1 MDIALFEKMEHA
13 VWQASMSRACPLPT
27 DSAGKEEIRSRVK
40 RVLGI
45 ETISPPEVEMT
56 RLTVQHFEDVTVETW
71 RFRSWDGMYGDAS
84 LWLPAHISGPLPA
97 VLFHHGHAM
106 EEGRFCGSYQSMAR
120 LLSANGMAVLVF
132 DVTGCGGR
140 TQFGHRADFR
150 PFLCGTTVC
159 GLMCLEAMGLFK
171 ALCEDPRID
180 SARCGLMGHSGGGQ
194 NTVFLTALLWDK
206 LAFAVS
212 SGFVCGFEFGAR
224 KERHLCEC
232 NLFPGVLR
240 EFEMYHALGCIAPKP
255 LMISSGYGDPMIPR
269 DYALAY
275 GHRLASLWPE
285 DRKDA
290 FSAYLWEGGHSWREP
305 AEFAEVGNF
314 ALRAVGLP
322 EVKLDTVPAP
332 AFPTE
337 PDLSAPEFPEDAINI
352 GILAQRLTGKTVPET
367 TRLTEA
373 FPPPD
378 CVPPEVFSKLDAET
392 QEYITQSQVFVSGKT
407 R

>member
-13 VWQASMSRACPLPT
+13 VWQACMSRSCPLPT
-27 DSAGKEEIRSRVK
+27 DIAGKEEIRSRVK

-56 RLTVQHFEDVTVETW
+56 RLAVQHFEDVTVETW

-106 EEGRFCGSYQSMAR
+106 EEGRFCGSYQSMSR

-314 ALRAVGLP
+314 ALRAAGLP

-332 AFPTE
+332 AFPAE
-337 PDLSAPEFPEDAINI
+337 PDLSAPPFPEDAINI

-367 TRLTEA
+367 TLLTDA

-392 QEYITQSQVFVSGKT
+392 QEYITQSQVFISGKT

>member
-13 VWQASMSRACPLPT
+13 VWQACMSRSCPLPT
-27 DSAGKEEIRSRVK
+27 DIAGKEEIRSRVK

-56 RLTVQHFEDVTVETW
+56 RLAVQHFEDVTVETW

-84 LWLPAHISGPLPA
+84 LWIPAHISGPLPA

-171 ALCEDPRID
+171 ALSEDPRID

-194 NTVFLTALLWDK
+194 NAVFLTALLWDK

-314 ALRAVGLP
+314 ALRAAGLP
-322 EVKLDTVPAP
+322 EVNLDTVPAP
-332 AFPTE
+332 AFPAE
-337 PDLSAPEFPEDAINI
+337 PDPSAPPFPEDAINI
-352 GILAQRLTGKTVPET
+352 GILAQRLTGKTVSET
-367 TRLTEA
+367 TLLTEA